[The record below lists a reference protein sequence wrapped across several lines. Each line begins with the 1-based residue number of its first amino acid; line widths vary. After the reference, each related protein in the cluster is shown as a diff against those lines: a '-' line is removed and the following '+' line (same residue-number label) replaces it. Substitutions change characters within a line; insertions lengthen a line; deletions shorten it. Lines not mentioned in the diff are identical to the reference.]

1 MKYRKLGSSDIEVS
15 EIGLGCWTLG
25 GLNWVDGIP
34 NGWANVDEAE
44 AIRAVRY
51 AIDKGVNHF
60 DNADVYGNGR
70 AERMLAK
77 ALGNRSKDVVIATK
91 VGHFPG
97 TATHAYEPQHIR
109 YQLEQSLINLKR
121 DYVDIYYFH
130 HGDFGK
136 NDYYLDNAVEMVY
149 RLKEEGKIRLIGQS
163 AYSNKDFLRLV
174 PKVKPDVLQ
183 SWAHALDDHFIA
195 DGTPVRKLLEERKMS
210 FVAFSPLAQ
219 GLLLNKYSTKNLPIF
234 ENGDHR
240 KNSDRFTKE
249 NLEKLEPKMEKIVAR
264 FGKEIKELSRFALQ
278 YLLSIPVVGSVIP
291 GFRNQ
296 KQVKANLWG
305 AGMPLTTE
313 DVRFIQNVFKS

>member
-1 MKYRKLGSSDIEVS
+1 LKYRKLGSSDIQVS

-25 GLNWVDGIP
+25 GLNWVNGVP
-34 NGWANVDEAE
+34 NGWANVDEEE
-44 AIRAVRY
+44 AIRAIHY
-51 AIDKGVNHF
+51 AIDQGVNHF

-70 AERMLAK
+70 AERMLSK
-77 ALGNRSKDVVIATK
+77 ALGDRSKDVVIATK

-97 TATHAYEPQHIR
+97 TAVHAYEPQHIQH
-109 YQLEQSLINLKR
+109 QLEQSLINLKR

-130 HGDFGK
+130 HGDFDK
-136 NDYYLDNAVEMVY
+136 NDYYLDDAVEMVY

-219 GLLLNKYSTKNLPIF
+219 GLLLNKYSTNNLPTF

-249 NLEKLEPKMEKIVAR
+249 NLEKLEPKMKKIVAR
-264 FGKEIKELSRFALQ
+264 FGAEIKKLSRFALQ
-278 YLLSIPVVGSVIP
+278 YLLSYQVVGSVIP
-291 GFRNQ
+291 GFRNR

-313 DVRFIQNVFKS
+313 DVKFIQDVFKS